1 MGKFKQFKT
10 YIRKKLGMTGVA
22 EFVDDAIEA
31 NSDANWNK
39 WFSNP
44 KYLKEYDTEN
54 RINSYNEIISIFEK
68 FGVFD
73 DVTSLL
79 DAGCGTGQFIV
90 ALSKRFSNIKL
101 YGADFSDE
109 GLRVSKKVAPSAEFY
124 KLDLYNLPDNYSKYD
139 VVICNHVLE
148 HVNDVNKTFSEIKR
162 ILKPGGWAI
171 LLVPINPNVDT
182 WEDPS
187 ITDPEERKRNFGQ
200 YDHVRQF
207 GRDYTQVLENAGFTV
222 DADRIYYELT
232 EEQRTRMRLARPGE
246 ELIYRVI
253 K

>member
-31 NSDANWNK
+31 NTDTNWNK

-79 DAGCGTGQFIV
+79 DAGCGTGQLIV

-101 YGADFSDE
+101 YGADFSEE
-109 GLRVSKKVAPSAEFY
+109 GLRVSKKAAPSAEFY

-139 VVICNHVLE
+139 VVICSEVLE
-148 HVNDVNKTFSEIKR
+148 HLLYPDKALDNLKQMVSEGGKLLLTVPNGR
-162 ILKPGGWAI
+162 IDRYGGHINFWSPESWKVFVENQCSSFGIVTTGVFHNNLNNYAI
-171 LLVPINPNVDT
+171 IA
-182 WEDPS
+182 
-187 ITDPEERKRNFGQ
+187 RNQ
-200 YDHVRQF
+200 
-207 GRDYTQVLENAGFTV
+207 
-222 DADRIYYELT
+222 
-232 EEQRTRMRLARPGE
+232 
-246 ELIYRVI
+246 
-253 K
+253 

>member
-1 MGKFKQFKT
+1 MGKIKQFKT

-68 FGVFD
+68 CGVFD
-73 DVTSLL
+73 GVTSLL

-109 GLRVSKKVAPSAEFY
+109 GLRVSRNAAPSAEFY
-124 KLDLYNLPDNYSKYD
+124 KLDLYNLPENYSKYD
-139 VVICNHVLE
+139 VVVCSEVLE
-148 HVNDVNKTFSEIKR
+148 H
-162 ILKPGGWAI
+162 
-171 LLVPINPNVDT
+171 LLYPD
-182 WEDPS
+182 
-187 ITDPEERKRNFGQ
+187 KA
-200 YDHVRQF
+200 
-207 GRDYTQVLENAGFTV
+207 LENLKLMVSEGGKLLLTV
-222 DADRIYYELT
+222 PNGRIDHYGGHINFWSPESWKVFVEKHCESFGSASIGTFNHNGNNY
-232 EEQRTRMRLARPGE
+232 A
-246 ELIYRVI
+246 VI
-253 K
+253 CRK